1 MIYKNESGVWVTDD
15 LPTHDYSQLGYDK
28 WRFDWIKYRPYE
40 GKDPE
45 YYEGDRY
52 TNERNNREFKEQYVY
67 NGKPIYGEPVDKSKI
82 RLPTEIH
89 TGNFFEGETFYGFAA
104 YTKDYNNQR
113 DILPCKLFNIGEI
126 TNGFRVISY
135 IDFLN
140 KFLMVVENPYAREFG
155 EFNDSVDYY
164 DEVETKSGNKNDLDI
179 YRIGLQPVGLI
190 YPGNLYYFKVKQDD
204 IFPNYMKNKYVVFR
218 LYRVFPSSDSE
229 VTDSTIWLPKTK
241 GDVTQYTALYWCYIV
256 GVYDT
261 EEEITSNSKLRG
273 FRKVID
279 DNRYFD
285 RIPQINEVT
294 HWDNGII
301 SNTLVKVDYN
311 IIDDPEQWDKFT
323 LSHETIVDRTISI
336 MKMLKPEHEMDR

>member
-1 MIYKNESGVWVTDD
+1 
-15 LPTHDYSQLGYDK
+15 
-28 WRFDWIKYRPYE
+28 
-40 GKDPE
+40 
-45 YYEGDRY
+45 
-52 TNERNNREFKEQYVY
+52 
-67 NGKPIYGEPVDKSKI
+67 
-82 RLPTEIH
+82 
-89 TGNFFEGETFYGFAA
+89 
-104 YTKDYNNQR
+104 
-113 DILPCKLFNIGEI
+113 
-126 TNGFRVISY
+126 
-135 IDFLN
+135 
-140 KFLMVVENPYAREFG
+140 MVVENPYAREFG

-164 DEVETKSGNKNDLDI
+164 DEVETKSGNKNDLGI

-229 VTDSTIWLPKTK
+229 VTNSTVWLPKTN

-261 EEEITSNSKLRG
+261 EEEITSKSKLRG